1 MMAETPEGHPGQ
13 SLELLEFVV
22 DRLEVGIFA
31 VDADMNIVLW
41 NRFMGIHSKKAAAE
55 VCGRNL
61 FECFP
66 DLPAPWLKKKIRSVF
81 LLKNYAFTSWE
92 QRPYLFRFNHNRP
105 ITGGIETMHQNCTF
119 LPVKDDKDNVKLVC
133 VTVFDFTDTALY
145 QHQLTNAIKEL
156 DRDKEVQKQLITELE
171 KAQGELQTLASLDAL
186 TGLANRRSFDMKLG
200 AEWRRAARDHSP
212 LSLLMIDVD
221 FFKRYN
227 DSYGHQKGDACLQ
240 FVATS
245 IAGADLRES
254 DMAARYGGEE
264 FAVIL
269 PGTRLEGA
277 ASVGER
283 IRQYVANLEIP
294 HKASDV
300 SATVSIS
307 VGTATMVP
315 TNGSNEAELIAVA
328 DQALY
333 QAKDQGRNRV
343 ISIIADIAAP
353 R

>member
-1 MMAETPEGHPGQ
+1 MAELSQAQTGQ
-13 SLELLEFVV
+13 SLELLNFVV

-41 NRFMGIHSKKAAAE
+41 NRFMAIHSKKSADE

-66 DLPAPWLKKKIRSVF
+66 DLPMPWLKKKIRSVF
-81 LLKNYAFTSWE
+81 LLKNFAFTSWE
-92 QRPYLFRFNHNRP
+92 QRPYLFRFKHNRP

-119 LPVKDDKDNVKLVC
+119 LPIKDARDNVKHVC

-145 QHQLTNAIKEL
+145 QHQLTTAIKEL
-156 DRDKEVQKQLITELE
+156 DRDKEIQKSLIAELE
-171 KAQGELQTLASLDAL
+171 KAQGELQKLASFDAL
-186 TGLANRRSFDMKLG
+186 TGLANRRSFDIKLG
-200 AEWRRAARDHSP
+200 TEWRRAARDHTP

-221 FFKRYN
+221 FFKLYN
-227 DSYGHQKGDACLQ
+227 DAYGHQKGDACLQ
-240 FVATS
+240 IVAAS

-254 DMAARYGGEE
+254 DTAARYGGEE

-269 PGTRLEGA
+269 TGTTLEGA

-283 IRQYVANLEIP
+283 IRRLVEELKIP
-294 HKASDV
+294 HKTSEV
-300 SATVSIS
+300 SATVSVS
-307 VGTATMVP
+307 VGSATMLP
-315 TNGSNEAELIAVA
+315 INGLDEAELISAA

-333 QAKDQGRNRV
+333 RAKNEGRNRLV
-343 ISIIADIAAP
+343 ATNRETATAI
-353 R
+353 